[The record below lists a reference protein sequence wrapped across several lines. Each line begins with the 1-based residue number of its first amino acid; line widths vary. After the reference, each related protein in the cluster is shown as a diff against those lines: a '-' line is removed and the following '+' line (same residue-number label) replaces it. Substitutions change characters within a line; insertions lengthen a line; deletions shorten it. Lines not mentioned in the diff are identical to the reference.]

1 MSILAPKIDHKK
13 CRWWEILLIA
23 SNICPVITIYNS
35 ELESDDPGGGALST
49 NQQPAPSVAHA
60 SMVQVGGATAVA
72 AAMRERLEII
82 NTQSQ
87 IEEIQSNL
95 WNRNGQSQP
104 AEQPAAPATNE
115 PATSGKKKVVSA
127 S

>member
-1 MSILAPKIDHKK
+1 
-13 CRWWEILLIA
+13 
-23 SNICPVITIYNS
+23 
-35 ELESDDPGGGALST
+35 
-49 NQQPAPSVAHA
+49 
-60 SMVQVGGATAVA
+60 MVQVGGATAVA

-95 WNRNGQSQP
+95 WNRNGQSQ
-104 AEQPAAPATNE
+104 AANSEQPAAAANE
-115 PATSGKKKVVSA
+115 PATSGKKVVSA

>member
-1 MSILAPKIDHKK
+1 
-13 CRWWEILLIA
+13 
-23 SNICPVITIYNS
+23 
-35 ELESDDPGGGALST
+35 
-49 NQQPAPSVAHA
+49 
-60 SMVQVGGATAVA
+60 MVQVGGATAVA

-104 AEQPAAPATNE
+104 AEQPAAQATNE
-115 PATSGKKKVVSA
+115 PATSGKKSSFRIVNILFPIDYERLTRFYDGA
-127 S
+127 FYCLRI

>member
-1 MSILAPKIDHKK
+1 
-13 CRWWEILLIA
+13 
-23 SNICPVITIYNS
+23 
-35 ELESDDPGGGALST
+35 
-49 NQQPAPSVAHA
+49 
-60 SMVQVGGATAVA
+60 MVQVGGATAVA

-115 PATSGKKKVVSA
+115 PATSGKKK
-127 S
+127 